1 MCLWL
6 ISRCSADQPLVD
18 QNLGHL
24 SELGQPLLV
33 LVEPARG
40 HLLVALLLQQ
50 VPAKCPS
57 VKMGKDYHSK
67 LCSNQ
72 PVKQERELL
81 AVRDDG
87 GLCLQV
93 GHPLAVEEA
102 HDREEDHDCAVERQV
117 VHVVHQHLGDEVN
130 QTVRIL
136 DPQGKYIEGHLVAIL
151 VV

>member
-1 MCLWL
+1 M
-6 ISRCSADQPLVD
+6 
-18 QNLGHL
+18 QNG
-24 SELGQPLLV
+24 
-33 LVEPARG
+33 
-40 HLLVALLLQQ
+40 
-50 VPAKCPS
+50 PAKCPS
-57 VKMGKDYHSK
+57 VKLGKNYHSK

-81 AVRDDG
+81 SVRDDG

-102 HDREEDHDCAVERQV
+102 HDGEEDHDCAVERQV

-130 QTVRIL
+130 QSVRML
-136 DPQGKYIEGHLVAIL
+136 DPQGKYLEGHLVAIL

>member
-1 MCLWL
+1 M
-6 ISRCSADQPLVD
+6 QK
-18 QNLGHL
+18 
-24 SELGQPLLV
+24 
-33 LVEPARG
+33 
-40 HLLVALLLQQ
+40 
-50 VPAKCPS
+50 VPAKCLS
-57 VKMGKDYHSK
+57 VKKWEKIYHSK

-81 AVRDDG
+81 AMRDDG

-102 HDREEDHDCAVERQV
+102 HDGEEDHHCAVERQV

-130 QTVRIL
+130 QSVRIL
-136 DPQGKYIEGHLVAIL
+136 DPQGKSIEGHLVAIL